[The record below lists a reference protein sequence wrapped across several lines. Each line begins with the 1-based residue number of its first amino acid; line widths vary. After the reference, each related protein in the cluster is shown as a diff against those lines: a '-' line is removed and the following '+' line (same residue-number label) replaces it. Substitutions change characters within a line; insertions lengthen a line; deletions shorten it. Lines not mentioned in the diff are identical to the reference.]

1 LPAAHFDRN
10 ESHAIYGTGHYSLLC
25 MGRFIIL
32 SGPSCVGKG
41 PLHSAFSKFYSE
53 SAASLRKLVLYNCR
67 SPRPGEIDG
76 KDYWFRSRE
85 EIEGLREKENFIVLD
100 VRGDLQAVD
109 LTELDRSLSA
119 GDLFFE
125 GNPFVGRKLQ
135 EAFRANVNLLSIFLS
150 PLSREEILFLK
161 SHNVSLPDFLT
172 DVMRR
177 KLLRRTLRQ
186 KGILSLKDLEN
197 IERRASSAHTE
208 LKEAWHFD
216 YIIPNHDGEDSEN
229 WDAFYYPISDARK
242 TLLAFAELV
251 SGKVSPVAEKWEEEL
266 VR

>member
-1 LPAAHFDRN
+1 
-10 ESHAIYGTGHYSLLC
+10 

-41 PLHSAFSKFYSE
+41 PLHSAFSKFYPE
-53 SAASLRKLVLYNCR
+53 QAARLHKLVLYNCR
-67 SPRPGEIDG
+67 SPRPAEIDG

-85 EIEGLREKENFIVLD
+85 EIETFRQKENFIVLD

-109 LTELDRSLSA
+109 LNDVNRSLAA

-135 EAFRANVNLLSIFLS
+135 ETLREKVNLLSVFLS
-150 PLSREEILFLK
+150 PLAREEILFLK
-161 SHNVSLPDFLT
+161 SRDVSLPDFLT

-177 KLLRRTLRQ
+177 KLLRRTQRQ
-186 KGILSLKDLEN
+186 KGILSFKDLEN
-197 IERRASSAHTE
+197 IERRAGSAYTE
-208 LKEAWHFD
+208 LKDAWCFD

-229 WDAFYYPISDARK
+229 WDAFYYPVSDARK
-242 TLLAFAELV
+242 TLLAFADLIA
-251 SGKVSPVAEKWEEEL
+251 GKAPAAAEKWEEDL
-266 VR
+266 LAKRLRS

>member
-1 LPAAHFDRN
+1 
-10 ESHAIYGTGHYSLLC
+10 

-41 PLHSAFSKFYSE
+41 PLHSAFSKFYPE
-53 SAASLRKLVLYNCR
+53 LAATLHKLVLYNCR
-67 SPRPGEIDG
+67 SPRPGEIHG

-85 EIEGLREKENFIVLD
+85 EIESFRQKANFIVLA

-109 LTELDRSLSA
+109 LNDVDRSLAA

-135 EAFRANVNLLSIFLS
+135 ETLREKVNLLSVFLS
-150 PLSREEILFLK
+150 PLAREEILFLK
-161 SHNVSLPDFLT
+161 SRDVPLPDFLT
-172 DVMRR
+172 DIMRR
-177 KLLRRTLRQ
+177 KLLRRTQRQ

-197 IERRASSAHTE
+197 IERRASSAYTE
-208 LKEAWHFD
+208 LRDAWSFD
-216 YIIPNHDGEDSEN
+216 YVIPNHDGEDSEN

-242 TLLAFAELV
+242 ALLAFADLV
-251 SGKVSPVAEKWEEEL
+251 AGKAPVIAEKWEGDL
-266 VR
+266 LA